1 MANISIYEL
10 RLVKEGEEQYNVDE
24 QITNPETA
32 VKIINK
38 IFDLENKAE
47 EEMIMMTLD
56 NKNKAT
62 GLFKISKGTINST
75 IVHPREIFKR
85 AVLHNANCIMIFH
98 NHPSG
103 NLEPSQEDIKIT
115 NRLADSGTLL
125 GIKLLDHIIIS
136 REGHLSFK
144 GKKLL

>member
-1 MANISIYEL
+1 MTNISIYEL
-10 RLVKEGEEQYNVDE
+10 RLVKEGKEQYNVDE

-47 EEMIMMTLD
+47 EEMVMMTLD
-56 NKNKAT
+56 TKNKAT
-62 GLFKISKGTINST
+62 GLFRISKGTINASM
-75 IVHPREIFKR
+75 VHPREIFKR
-85 AVLHNANCIMIFH
+85 AMLHNANSIMLFH

-103 NLEPSQEDIKIT
+103 DLDPSQEDINTT

>member
-1 MANISIYEL
+1 MTNISIYEL
-10 RLVKEGEEQYNVDE
+10 RLVKEGKEQYNVDE
-24 QITNPETA
+24 KITNPETA

-47 EEMIMMTLD
+47 EEVVMMTLD
-56 NKNKAT
+56 AKNKAT
-62 GLFKISKGTINST
+62 GLFRISKGTISASM
-75 IVHPREIFKR
+75 VHPREIFKR
-85 AVLHNANCIMIFH
+85 AMLHNAYSIMLFH

-103 NLEPSQEDIKIT
+103 GLDPSQEDINIT

>member
-1 MANISIYEL
+1 MTNISIYEL
-10 RLVKEGEEQYNVDE
+10 RIVKEGKEQYEVE
-24 QITNPETA
+24 EKITSPEIA
-32 VKIINK
+32 VKTINE

-47 EEMIMMTLD
+47 EEMVMMTLD
-56 NKNKAT
+56 TKNKAT
-62 GLFKISKGTINST
+62 GLFRISKGTINASM
-75 IVHPREIFKR
+75 VHPREIFKR
-85 AVLHNANCIMIFH
+85 AMLHNANSIMLFH

-103 NLEPSQEDIKIT
+103 DLDPSQEDINTT

-144 GKKLL
+144 AKRLL

>member
-1 MANISIYEL
+1 MTNISIYEL
-10 RLVKEGEEQYNVDE
+10 RLVKEGKEQYNVDE
-24 QITNPETA
+24 KITNPETA

-47 EEMIMMTLD
+47 EEMVMMTLD
-56 NKNKAT
+56 TKNKAT
-62 GLFKISKGTINST
+62 GLFRISKGTINASM
-75 IVHPREIFKR
+75 VHPREIFKR
-85 AVLHNANCIMIFH
+85 AMLHNANSIMLFH

-103 NLEPSQEDIKIT
+103 SLEPSQEDIKIT

>member
-1 MANISIYEL
+1 MTNISIYEL
-10 RLVKEGEEQYNVDE
+10 RLVKEREEQYNVDE

-47 EEMIMMTLD
+47 EEMVMMTLD
-56 NKNKAT
+56 TKNKAT
-62 GLFKISKGTINST
+62 GLFKISKGAINST

-85 AVLHNANCIMIFH
+85 AVLNNANCIMIFH

-103 NLEPSQEDIKIT
+103 DLEPSQEDIKIT

-144 GKKLL
+144 GKNLL

>member
-1 MANISIYEL
+1 MTNISIYEL
-10 RLVKEGEEQYNVDE
+10 KLVKEGKEQYKVDE
-24 QITNPETA
+24 KITNPETA
-32 VKIINK
+32 AKIINE

-47 EEMIMMTLD
+47 EEMVMMTLD
-56 NKNKAT
+56 TKNKVT
-62 GLFKISKGTINST
+62 GLFRISKGTINASM
-75 IVHPREIFKR
+75 VHPREIFKR
-85 AVLHNANCIMIFH
+85 AMLHNANSIMLFH

-103 NLEPSQEDIKIT
+103 DLDPSQEDINTT

-144 GKKLL
+144 AKRLL

>member
-1 MANISIYEL
+1 MTNISIYEL
-10 RLVKEGEEQYNVDE
+10 RLVKEGKEQYNADE
-24 QITNPETA
+24 KITNPETA
-32 VKIINK
+32 VKIVNEV
-38 IFDLENKAE
+38 FDLENKAE
-47 EEMIMMTLD
+47 EEMVMMTLD
-56 NKNKAT
+56 TKNKAT
-62 GLFKISKGTINST
+62 GLFRISKGTISASM
-75 IVHPREIFKR
+75 VHPREIFKR
-85 AVLHNANCIMIFH
+85 AMLHNANSIMLFH

-103 NLEPSQEDIKIT
+103 DLDPSQEDIDTT

>member
-1 MANISIYEL
+1 MTNISIYEL
-10 RLVKEGEEQYNVDE
+10 RLVKEGKEQYNVDE

-125 GIKLLDHIIIS
+125 RIKLLDHIIIS